1 MAESGTHEELVERGG
16 LYSELWSAQETMFT
30 GGGEE
35 GEGEGGAVIEVPKL
49 LEDKTEPVIDVK
61 K

>member
-1 MAESGTHEELVERGG
+1 
-16 LYSELWSAQETMFT
+16 MFT
-30 GGGEE
+30 VEGGAE
-35 GEGEGGAVIEVPKL
+35 GEGDSNVQVPKL